1 VILARAI
8 AAMAVAGALWPAA
21 PFAAQEPAQEKV
33 QPVALGPERTSVLDN
48 GTVGVTRLRFARTAR
63 EAVHTHPFP
72 VLIVLVTP
80 GQVSVADREMLRVGS
95 RAGEVWFIPANTP
108 HAAANQSTGH
118 VEMLK
123 VAIKTD
129 RPRAP
134 AAPLTQ
140 APDGITRSTLL
151 DNADVRVVRVR
162 FAPDSRE
169 PLHTHP
175 NDLLTI
181 QISAGNVDI
190 LNGAEHATRV
200 REPGFVQFLPRNVQ
214 HAFASTDTKPFELLS
229 VSIK

>member
-1 VILARAI
+1 MIVARAV
-8 AAMAVAGALWPAA
+8 AVTAIVGALWSIA
-21 PFAAQEPAQEKV
+21 PFAAQENV

-48 GTVGVTRLRFARTAR
+48 GTVAVTRLRFARTAR

-72 VLIVLVTP
+72 MLIVLVTP

-108 HAAANQSTGH
+108 HAAANQSTGQ
-118 VEMLK
+118 VEMLM

-129 RPRAP
+129 RPPAP
-134 AAPLTQ
+134 AAPPTQ
-140 APDGITRSTLL
+140 APEGITRSTLL

-181 QISAGNVDI
+181 QISAGTVDVV
-190 LNGAEHATRV
+190 NGAEHHAASV

-214 HAFASTDTKPFELLS
+214 HAYASADTKPFELLS

>member
-1 VILARAI
+1 MFARAI
-8 AAMAVAGALWPAA
+8 ASMAVAAALWSTA
-21 PFAAQEPAQEKV
+21 PFAAQEATQKNV
-33 QPVALGPERTSVLDN
+33 QPVALAPERASVLDN

-118 VEMLK
+118 VEMLM

-129 RPRAP
+129 RPPAP
-134 AAPLTQ
+134 AAPPTQ
-140 APDGITRSTLL
+140 APEGITRSTLL

-169 PLHTHP
+169 PLHAHP

-190 LNGAEHATRV
+190 VNGAEHATRV
-200 REPGFVQFLPRNVQ
+200 REPGVVQFLPRNIQ
-214 HAFASTDTKPFELLS
+214 HAYASADTKPFELLS

>member
-1 VILARAI
+1 MILARAI
-8 AAMAVAGALWPAA
+8 AVMAVAGALWPTA
-21 PFAAQEPAQEKV
+21 PFAAQEAAQEKV

-108 HAAANQSTGH
+108 HAAANQSTGQ

-129 RPRAP
+129 RLPAP
-134 AAPLTQ
+134 TAPLTQ
-140 APDGITRSTLL
+140 APEGITRSTLL

-162 FAPDSRE
+162 FAPTARE
-169 PLHTHP
+169 PVHSHP
-175 NDLLTI
+175 NDVLTI
-181 QISAGNVDI
+181 QISAGNVEM
-190 LNGAEHATRV
+190 LNGTERSTGV
-200 REPGFVQFLPRNVQ
+200 REPGWVHFLPRSVQ
-214 HAFASTDTKPFELLS
+214 HSYASADTRPFELLS
-229 VSIK
+229 VAVK